1 MIKNKMI
8 QRWKIKWYKDSS
20 AWSAI
25 RNINYIADQ
34 CNTYLQMTL
43 VGENKI
49 IYL

>member
-25 RNINYIADQ
+25 RNESCRRKENYIMIK
-34 CNTYLQMTL
+34 NKMIETWK
-43 VGENKI
+43 NKI
-49 IYL
+49 I